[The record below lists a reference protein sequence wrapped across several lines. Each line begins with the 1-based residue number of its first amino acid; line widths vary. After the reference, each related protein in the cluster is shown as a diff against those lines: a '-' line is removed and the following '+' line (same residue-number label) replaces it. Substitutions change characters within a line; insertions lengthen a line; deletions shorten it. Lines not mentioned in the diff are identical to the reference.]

1 MTVIGIT
8 GPTGAGKTTALRAL
22 EGLGVKIL
30 DCDAVYHGLLRTSK
44 GLQKKLEDRFGPLF
58 GPDGLDRKALGS
70 RVWGDP
76 DALADLNAITHKF
89 IREKLGEEVALAR
102 EAGLPG
108 VAIDGV
114 AIIEAG
120 VGEMCD
126 ATVSITAPAEVRAER
141 IMAREGIDRDYAMA
155 RIKAQK
161 SDEWFMDHTQYHLI
175 NDSTEKAF
183 RCKALEL
190 FSQLLGQ

>member
-22 EGLGVKIL
+22 KALGVKIL
-30 DCDAVYHGLLRTSK
+30 DCDAVYHGLLETSQP
-44 GLQKKLEDRFGPLF
+44 LRNALEERFGPLF
-58 GPDGLDRKALGS
+58 GPDGLDRKALGT

-89 IREKLGEEVALAR
+89 IREKLVEEIGEARKEGLA
-102 EAGLPG
+102 G

-120 VGEMCD
+120 VGPLCD
-126 ATVSITAPAEVRAER
+126 ATVSITAPAEIRAGR

-161 SDEWFMDHTQYHLI
+161 SDEWFFDHTEHHLV
-175 NDSTEKAF
+175 NDSTEEVF
-183 RCKALEL
+183 RCRALEL
-190 FSQLLGQ
+190 FSKLMNK